1 MVGILNK
8 KYELSGDNIAYLY
21 PRAKKALVGT
31 FADKKMVAA
40 KFADITRVTCKNNI
54 LELEFSQ
61 PLEQTEFFYESS
73 TNETIGN
80 MPLVQ
85 DPYEAWTVEVKQ
97 STIPGKSNIEKILP
111 LYCT

>member
-1 MVGILNK
+1 
-8 KYELSGDNIAYLY
+8 
-21 PRAKKALVGT
+21 
-31 FADKKMVAA
+31 
-40 KFADITRVTCKNNI
+40 
-54 LELEFSQ
+54 
-61 PLEQTEFFYESS
+61 
-73 TNETIGN
+73 